1 MTNTTIFIN
10 VDAEDAVSERV
21 VAPAATRVAGR
32 AWCQHQC
39 DEHAAVLPEN
49 AEVLLVR
56 CRAFHWLCCGVQR
69 DRIARQLSANTT
81 NTSNNNNPSR
91 KPLVEG

>member
-1 MTNTTIFIN
+1 MTNAAAIFN
-10 VDAEDAVSERV
+10 VDAEDTVSERV
-21 VAPAATRVAGR
+21 VAPAVTRVAGR

-49 AEVLLVR
+49 AEVLLAR
-56 CRAFHWLCCGVQR
+56 CRAYHWLCCGVQR
-69 DRIARQLSANTT
+69 DRIARQLSTNTT
-81 NTSNNNNPSR
+81 TTTNNNPNR

>member
-1 MTNTTIFIN
+1 MTNTTIIN
-10 VDAEDAVSERV
+10 VGASHPAERV

-49 AEVLLVR
+49 AEVLLAR
-56 CRAFHWLCCGVQR
+56 CRAYHWLCCGVQR
-69 DRIARQLSANTT
+69 DRIARQLST
-81 NTSNNNNPSR
+81 NTSTNNNPNR